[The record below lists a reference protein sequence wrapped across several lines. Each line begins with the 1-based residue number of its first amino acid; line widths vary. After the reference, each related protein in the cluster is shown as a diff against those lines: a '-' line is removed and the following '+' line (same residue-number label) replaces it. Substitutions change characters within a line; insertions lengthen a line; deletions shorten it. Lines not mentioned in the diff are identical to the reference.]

1 MSTWANGL
9 AMTVPAMPAPNQPLL
24 THRWLRAQAWVA
36 IGALLLYGGLSFGH
50 LTALRSHLFDS
61 MQALQQLLR
70 HDKALALTEAAVGV
84 ALQDV
89 DDVARVRAT
98 PAPPAA
104 EIDAY
109 MTTCDRLF
117 ESLAEFDPDAER
129 LQHDIAQTYADLQAA
144 PLQANWSALR
154 ESLGRA
160 ADGLEIRRATLAERG
175 DALRQVQ
182 QSENAA
188 ITREALLL
196 ALLGLALSGVALAWF
211 FNRLGGELRRV
222 ELEGEVR
229 SHQDKMRAV
238 GALAAGVAHEVNN
251 PLAVIA
257 GVAQELNTVEGEVPA
272 QRITDAARLI
282 LAQTQRAAQATRQ
295 LAEAA
300 APLPTEVD
308 WVDLN
313 ALVRRAVRLLSFDKR
328 YRQLGFESDLGV
340 DVPALKAP
348 AAALQQ
354 VLMQLLTLGCDAA
367 VSAPQGLAWVRIATR
382 RTEGGVQTCLEF
394 PVPLD
399 RKHPEVQRTLLR
411 CRTMIEPLGAQLAI
425 GQDALPLG
433 HIKLAWPAEPGGA

>member
-1 MSTWANGL
+1 MAT
-9 AMTVPAMPAPNQPLL
+9 PAMPVPNQPLL
-24 THRWLRAQAWVA
+24 MHRWLRAQAWMA

-50 LTALRSHLFDS
+50 LTALRNHLFDS

-70 HDKALALTEAAVGV
+70 HDKALALTEAAVEV
-84 ALQDV
+84 ALHDV
-89 DDVARVRAT
+89 DDLARMRADG
-98 PAPPAA
+98 PPPAA

-109 MTTCDRLF
+109 MTTCNRLF

-129 LQHDIAQTYADLQAA
+129 LQRDIAQTYADLQAT

-160 ADGLEIRRATLAERG
+160 ADGLEIRRVTLAERG

-196 ALLGLALSGVALAWF
+196 ALLGLVLFGATLAWF
-211 FNRLGGELRRV
+211 FSRLGGAMRRV
-222 ELEGEVR
+222 ELEGDIR

-257 GVAQELNTVEGEVPA
+257 GVAQELKGFEGDLPV

-282 LAQTQRAAQATRQ
+282 LAQTERAALATRQ

-300 APLPTEVD
+300 APLTTEVD

-313 ALVRRAVRLLSFDKR
+313 ALVRRAVRLLSCDKR

-340 DVPALKAP
+340 DVPAVKAP

-367 VSAPQGLAWVRIATR
+367 VAAPRGLAWVHIATR
-382 RTEGGVQTCLEF
+382 RADGGVLTRLEF

-399 RKHPEVQRTLLR
+399 RTHPDVQRALLR
-411 CRTMIEPLGAQLAI
+411 CRTMIDPFGAQLAI
-425 GQDALPLG
+425 GQDAPPLG